1 MASST
6 SGCNDINIH
15 DTDQLQCAG
24 AAVSLGIPTE
34 GGTPL
39 LFPWFIVLHWQV
51 PRKCL
56 MGIGNMSYCKLAEKK
71 KEKRINY

>member
-1 MASST
+1 MIKTAQMASST

-15 DTDQLQCAG
+15 DTDQLQSGG
-24 AAVSLGIPTE
+24 APVPLGVPTE
-34 GGTPL
+34 GGTP

-56 MGIGNMSYCKLAEKK
+56 MRIRNMSCCKLAETK
-71 KEKRINY
+71 KE